1 MKNFIFLSIFILS
14 TITLAQS
21 EDSLFVKP
29 KIQINQANRWELSGS
44 AAFGTM
50 SQTSGGTKTQ
60 PFYIQLAFRTGYYF
74 TQEFEIEPEIYTNYI
89 FDAEDYDLALSANL
103 LYNFNITES
112 TLSPFILAGYG
123 IGTTLR
129 ELEEI
134 QDNYKS
140 DEVGGILNLGLG
152 LKIFINNKIAIRTE
166 YRFQQLFNSYES
178 NYYFGNY
185 TQDIGYQSHKFMF
198 GVSVFL

>member
-1 MKNFIFLSIFILS
+1 MKNFILLSIIILS
-14 TITLAQS
+14 SITLAQS
-21 EDSLFVKP
+21 EDSLIFTP
-29 KIQINQANRWELSGS
+29 IRQINQTNKWELSGS

-50 SQTSGGTKTQ
+50 SKTSEGTKTQ

-74 TQEFEIEPEIYTNYI
+74 TPQIEIEPEIYTNYI
-89 FDAEDYDLALSANL
+89 FDAEEYDLALSANL
-103 LYNFNITES
+103 LYNFNIPES
-112 TLSPFILAGYG
+112 NLSPFLLAGYG

-134 QDNYKS
+134 QENYNS

-152 LKIFINNKIAIRTE
+152 LKIFINDKIAIRTE
-166 YRFQQLFNSYES
+166 YRFQELFNSYES

-185 TQDIGYQSHKFMF
+185 IQDMGYQSHKFMF

>member
-1 MKNFIFLSIFILS
+1 
-14 TITLAQS
+14 
-21 EDSLFVKP
+21 
-29 KIQINQANRWELSGS
+29 
-44 AAFGTM
+44 M
-50 SQTSGGTKTQ
+50 SQTSEGTKTQ

-74 TQEFEIEPEIYTNYI
+74 TPQIEIEPEIYTNYI
-89 FDAEDYDLALSANL
+89 FDAEEYDLALSANL
-103 LYNFNITES
+103 LYNFNIPES
-112 TLSPFILAGYG
+112 NLSPFLLAGYG

-134 QDNYKS
+134 QENYNS

-152 LKIFINNKIAIRTE
+152 LKIFINDKIAIRIE
-166 YRFQQLFNSYES
+166 YRFQEIFNSYES

-185 TQDIGYQSHKFMF
+185 TQDMGYQSHKFML